1 MRFGV
6 LGTGRVGRA
15 LASRLVEL
23 GHEVAM
29 GSRSADNPAAKEWA
43 ASVGGGG
50 RSGTFAEAAAFGEVV
65 VNATAGAASLQAL
78 QMAGAR
84 NLAGKV
90 LIDVA
95 NPIDPASGLPPTL
108 SVCNTDSL
116 GEQIQRTFP
125 DAMVVKAL
133 NTVNA
138 DVMVNPGLVPGSH
151 NVFLSGNDERAK
163 ARVAEI
169 LVDFGWDPADIVD
182 LGDITTARG
191 TEMYLALWLRL
202 WAVKGTGHFNIRVV
216 SPQPG

>member
-1 MRFGV
+1 
-6 LGTGRVGRA
+6 
-15 LASRLVEL
+15 
-23 GHEVAM
+23 
-29 GSRSADNPAAKEWA
+29 
-43 ASVGGGG
+43 
-50 RSGTFAEAAAFGEVV
+50 
-65 VNATAGAASLQAL
+65 
-78 QMAGAR
+78 
-84 NLAGKV
+84 
-90 LIDVA
+90 
-95 NPIDPASGLPPTL
+95 
-108 SVCNTDSL
+108 
-116 GEQIQRTFP
+116 
-125 DAMVVKAL
+125 MVVKAL

-216 SPQPG
+216 SP